1 MKKLLLTLQHFADD
15 PAGGDNPTDNPAENH
30 DQDGAATDKSKGG
43 KPDNPPKQNP
53 KYTDDDLDRIIN
65 KKFAEWKQKEQQAVD
80 EAAKLAKMDATQK
93 AEYERDQLKKE
104 RDEIAAERDEYKRKD
119 ALAEMTKTARKMLND
134 NGVSVSD
141 ELLAVMV
148 TTDAEQTKAAI
159 DGFSKAFKD
168 AVEKAVKDR
177 LRGEPPKAGTGG
189 GSPMSEIDKRLTK
202 YQ

>member
-1 MKKLLLTLQHFADD
+1 MKELLKLQHFADN
-15 PAGGDNPTDNPAENH
+15 PADGDNPTDNPAGNH
-30 DQDGAATDKSKGG
+30 DQDGAATDKTKGG
-43 KPDNPPKQNP
+43 KPDNPSKNEP
-53 KYTDDDLDRIIN
+53 KYTDEDLDRIIG
-65 KKFAEWKQKEQQAVD
+65 KKFAEWKQKEQKAVD

-104 RDEIAAERDEYKRKD
+104 RDAIAAERDEYKRKD
-119 ALAEMTKTARKMLND
+119 ALTEMTKTARKMLND

-141 ELLAVMV
+141 ELLSIMV

-168 AVEKAVKDR
+168 AVESAVKDR
-177 LRGEPPKAGTGG
+177 LRGESPKRGTGDG
-189 GSPMSEIDKRLTK
+189 TPMSEIDKRITK